1 MAKVLF
7 SKNKILRVQFAAGIQ
22 EFWTVMLITQ
32 DKKKKKMFKK
42 NNISSH
48 FLRNGLSMSTTCR

>member
-7 SKNKILRVQFAAGIQ
+7 SKNKILRVQFGAGIQ

-32 DKKKKKMFKK
+32 DKKKNVLKK
-42 NNISSH
+42 
-48 FLRNGLSMSTTCR
+48 